1 MIRNKIGL
9 LYMKNIGQNNFIL
22 NTLEVVK
29 TVTVDLKFTLLHQRQ
44 DLLLI
49 LLIPLEN
56 KNKGDL

>member
-1 MIRNKIGL
+1 
-9 LYMKNIGQNNFIL
+9 MKNIGQNNSIL
-22 NTLEVVK
+22 NTVEVVK
-29 TVTVDLKFTLLHQRQ
+29 TVTVDMKFTLIHQGQ